1 MVVAKLLIL
10 DIFYKFWLP
19 LSIIKWCTLLKVA
32 FSIIFRWKQEFL
44 SYVAPKTF
52 NATWHVVFTCLMLA
66 ALLRVDLC
74 PGTWHLSDNLWL
86 NTSRRQYLYWWE
98 WYIAFIVDIF
108 SMLSIKVT
116 TIHIYDCSSFLRV
129 LYTTICFK
137 NSVIS
142 SSIVDTTGTTFLS
155 SMFLKTDW
163 FQTLVSNLRIAQ
175 FNATGNQ
182 FTKKITKRHV

>member
-1 MVVAKLLIL
+1 MHIIKSSIFDNIQMKARVLIL
-10 DIFYKFWLP
+10 RRSQNFQRYL
-19 LSIIKWCTLLKVA
+19 
-32 FSIIFRWKQEFL
+32 
-44 SYVAPKTF
+44 
-52 NATWHVVFTCLMLA
+52 TCCIQ
-66 ALLRVDLC
+66 LRVDLC

-175 FNATGNQ
+175 FNATGNH